1 MKVLPILNRINISK
15 ANNNS
20 LKLTINESKTLVYT
34 NTSKCDESVVHD
46 LCNNNAFASMF
57 LFLNENYTLNL
68 KESSLLSEQNI
79 QDFYEDCNSLLNRN
93 IKIVE
98 SQGPLLTS
106 INGYPIYE
114 IENGVLRGKGKKKIF
129 ESFAQSEQEDLAWD
143 LVDFMRDFDTYEFN
157 DNYNSKEDALDYVL
171 SELSTKSGI
180 DSMKQIL
187 NSIKDEADEDAYS
200 QEALESL
207 LARLDILQGK
217 IDESDKEVDEP
228 IEDLQEEGTQCSD
241 IAPKID
247 YIKPVTT
254 KINGLKENV
263 TLRGF
268 LRNAQGQYVRGNYIL
283 CQENNKFI
291 IINKDRLQEA
301 ETSSNIFNLLSTIQ
315 NTIQSKTGATVTI
328 EKNGNKLIF
337 TITGNGKQLSDV
349 MPYGDELKKYL
360 ASWGNTVE
368 FDVQDNKFI
377 YTAY

>member
-1 MKVLPILNRINISK
+1 MKVLPILNHIDITKTNK
-15 ANNNS
+15 NS
-20 LKLTINESKTLVYT
+20 LKLTINESKSLVYT
-34 NTSKCDESVVHD
+34 NTSKCDESVVYD

-68 KESSLLSEQNI
+68 KKSSLLSEQNI

-157 DNYNSKEDALDYVL
+157 DNYTSDEDMYKQTL
-171 SELSTKSGI
+171 SDLSSKSGI
-180 DSMKQIL
+180 DSIKTTL
-187 NSIKDEADEDAYS
+187 NSIKDDADEEAYS
-200 QEALESL
+200 QEAIESL
-207 LARLDILQGK
+207 LARLDVLQEK
-217 IDESDKEVDEP
+217 IEETDKPTEDL
-228 IEDLQEEGTQCSD
+228 EDLQEEGTQCSD
-241 IAPKID
+241 IAPKTD
-247 YIKPVTT
+247 YIKPVVT

-268 LRNAQGQYVRGNYIL
+268 LRNPQGQYVRGNYIL

-291 IINKDRLQEA
+291 VINKNRLQEA
-301 ETSSNIFNLLSTIQ
+301 ETGSNIFNQLSTIQ

-360 ASWGNTVE
+360 TSWGNTVE

>member
-15 ANNNS
+15 IKNNS

-34 NTSKCDESVVHD
+34 NTSKCDESIVYD

-68 KESSLLSEQNI
+68 KESSLLSEQKI

-106 INGYPIYE
+106 ISGYPIYE

-143 LVDFMRDFDTYEFN
+143 LIDFMRDFDTYDFD

-180 DSMKQIL
+180 DSIKQVL
-187 NSIKDEADEDAYS
+187 DSIKDETEDESDIES
-200 QEALESL
+200 VDSLISRLNSLQE
-207 LARLDILQGK
+207 K
-217 IDESDKEVDEP
+217 IDESKKEIDEP

-241 IAPKID
+241 IAPKTD
-247 YIKPVTT
+247 YIKPVVT

-291 IINKDRLQEA
+291 VINKNRLQEA
-301 ETSSNIFNLLSTIQ
+301 ETSSNIFNLLSSIQ

-360 ASWGNTVE
+360 TSWGNTVE

>member
-15 ANNNS
+15 TKNNS
-20 LKLTINESKTLVYT
+20 LKLIINESKTLVYT
-34 NTSKCDESVVHD
+34 NTSKCDESIVYD

-68 KESSLLSEQNI
+68 KESSLLSEQKI

-143 LVDFMRDFDTYEFN
+143 LIDFMRDFDTYDFD

-180 DSMKQIL
+180 DSIKQVL
-187 NSIKDEADEDAYS
+187 DSIKDETEDESDIES
-200 QEALESL
+200 VDSLISRLNSLQE
-207 LARLDILQGK
+207 K
-217 IDESDKEVDEP
+217 IDESKKEIDESN
-228 IEDLQEEGTQCSD
+228 EDLQEEGTQCSD
-241 IAPKID
+241 IAPKTD
-247 YIKPVTT
+247 YIKPVVT

-268 LRNAQGQYVRGNYIL
+268 LRNAQGQYIRGNYIL

-291 IINKDRLQEA
+291 VINKNRLQEA

-360 ASWGNTVE
+360 TSWGNTVE